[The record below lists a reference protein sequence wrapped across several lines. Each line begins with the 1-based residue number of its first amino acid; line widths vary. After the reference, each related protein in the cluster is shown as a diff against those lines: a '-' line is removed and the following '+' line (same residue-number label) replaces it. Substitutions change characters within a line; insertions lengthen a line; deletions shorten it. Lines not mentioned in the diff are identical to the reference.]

1 MVQWMLGSDAV
12 WNAFYGKT
20 AFMNAFVL
28 HLALFLVL
36 GADVVK
42 TQADV
47 LPAVNFGGGLRFFF
61 TDWLS
66 TKIEASNHFVFGKKS
81 LNVLDLQVALSVNLG
96 S

>member
-1 MVQWMLGSDAV
+1 
-12 WNAFYGKT
+12 
-20 AFMNAFVL
+20 MNAFVL

-36 GADVVK
+36 GADVVH
-42 TQADV
+42 TQADF
-47 LPAVNFGGGLRFFF
+47 LPAVNFGGGLRFFL

-66 TKIEASNHFVFGKKS
+66 TKIEASNHFVFGKTS